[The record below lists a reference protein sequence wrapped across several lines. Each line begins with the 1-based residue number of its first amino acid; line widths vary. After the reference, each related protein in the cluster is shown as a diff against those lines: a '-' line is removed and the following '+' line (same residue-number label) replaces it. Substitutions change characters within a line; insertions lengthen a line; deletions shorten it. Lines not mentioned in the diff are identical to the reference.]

1 MKRDAARSVVVVG
14 AGVAGLSFA
23 YHALRRTPD
32 LDLTVLDEA
41 PRVGGNV
48 RTLRRDG
55 CTIELGPDAFLAMDK
70 SAATA
75 LCDALG
81 LGALISPAQ
90 SRVLVARGS
99 SLHPLPEGLAMGL
112 PRSFSQMAGTPLLS
126 PWGKLRAGIDLFL
139 PAHRE
144 AAVSVGELVGR
155 RLGREVKERLVEPIV
170 GGIYGGDVDEL
181 DAHVVMPSL
190 AKVKGSLIRAMATAP
205 RPPSGGAT
213 PLRAPKDGIDTL
225 TDALAREVGSA
236 RIRLSTKAIAL
247 VRRGDGWTVRCEDGR
262 DFDADAVVL
271 ASPPPV
277 IASLVGPLDAGAA
290 EALNAFKLR
299 AAMTVIA
306 VFDRGQLR
314 APEASGALIPRSV
327 DEPLRALTAL
337 SFVDRK
343 WPDRVRDDTTVIR
356 LAVRPERALQWMDEP
371 DDAIVARALAAL
383 RVLLPAP
390 EPRWT
395 AVERY
400 GQGTPQPTPGHI
412 ARVAAAR
419 AKVDA
424 LGGISL
430 AGATWDG
437 PGIAGCIAGAQRL
450 AERLAGVTDSRGA

>member
-1 MKRDAARSVVVVG
+1 MKPAPARRVVVVG
-14 AGVAGLSFA
+14 AGIAGLSFA
-23 YHALRRTPD
+23 YHALRRDPN
-32 LDLTVLDEA
+32 LSLTLLDEC

-55 CTIELGPDAFLAMDK
+55 CVVELGPDAFLAMENGAVA
-70 SAATA
+70 S

-81 LGALISPAQ
+81 LGPLIAPSQ
-90 SRVLVARGS
+90 GGKVLVARGTK
-99 SLHPLPEGLAMGL
+99 LHPLPEGLAMGL
-112 PRSFSQMAGTPLLS
+112 PRSFSQMAGTALLS

-139 PAHRE
+139 PAHKDT
-144 AAVSVGELVGR
+144 AVSVGELVGR

-190 AKVKGSLIRAMATAP
+190 AKVKGSLIRAMAAAP
-205 RPPSGGAT
+205 KPSGGGGM
-213 PLRAPKDGIDTL
+213 PLRAPAQGIDTI
-225 TDALAREVGSA
+225 TDALARELGSA

-247 VRRGDGWTVRCEDGR
+247 TREGGGWAVRCEGGEV
-262 DFDADAVVL
+262 FAADEVVL

-277 IASLVGPLDAGAA
+277 IAALVGPLDAGAA
-290 EALNAFKLR
+290 EALTAFKLR

-306 VFDRGQLR
+306 AFDRAALR

-327 DEPLRALTAL
+327 DEPLRALSAM

-356 LAVRPERALQWMDEP
+356 LAVRPDRALQWMNDADE
-371 DDAIVARALAAL
+371 AVVSRALDAL
-383 RVLLPAP
+383 RLLLPAP

-400 GQGTPQPTPGHI
+400 GQGTPQPTPGHV
-412 ARVAAAR
+412 ARVANAR
-419 AKVDA
+419 EKVSA

-430 AGATWDG
+430 VGATWDG
-437 PGIAGCIAGAQRL
+437 PGIAGCVAGAQRV
-450 AERLAGVTDSRGA
+450 AERVATGSRGG